1 MENLEKAIAKIKES
15 GIELLENE
23 SLSKRSSFKIGGE
36 ARAYAL
42 PESVEQLKTLCTI
55 LNEYSVSPMV
65 LGNGS
70 NILFPDEGLRN
81 LVIIGT
87 EKLCAMELMEDG
99 AIYAEA
105 GISLAKL
112 AIFAQQNALTG
123 LEFAGGIPG
132 SLGGG
137 TLMNAGAY
145 GGELKDVIES
155 VTCLTL
161 PELEIKSIPN
171 ELCAFRYRGSAFKN
185 FGCIILSA
193 VLRPE
198 KGDKDEIA
206 AKMRELAMKR
216 REKQPLDLPSAG
228 SAFKRP
234 EGYFAAAL
242 IDECGLKGYRV
253 GGAQVS
259 EKHAGFVVNAGG
271 ATAADVRQ
279 LMEDVQ
285 RIVLEKKGVELEP
298 EIIML
303 GADFKP

>member
-1 MENLEKAIAKIKES
+1 MKIRCVWEHNGDDTLLYAVDFVGAYTRGESLEKAIAKIKES

-81 LVIIGT
+81 LIIIGT

-145 GGELKDVIES
+145 GGELKDVVES
-155 VTCLTL
+155 VSAYSLKEQRMV
-161 PELEIKSIPN
+161 ELSNAECRFDYRTSLFQQEGGYVLLGAK
-171 ELCAFRYRGSAFKN
+171 FR
-185 FGCIILSA
+185 LSA
-193 VLRPE
+193 RCTAKNGPSSTRISDE
-198 KGDKDEIA
+198 K
-206 AKMRELAMKR
+206 
-216 REKQPLDLPSAG
+216 
-228 SAFKRP
+228 
-234 EGYFAAAL
+234 
-242 IDECGLKGYRV
+242 
-253 GGAQVS
+253 
-259 EKHAGFVVNAGG
+259 
-271 ATAADVRQ
+271 
-279 LMEDVQ
+279 
-285 RIVLEKKGVELEP
+285 
-298 EIIML
+298 
-303 GADFKP
+303 